1 MQLGL
6 VVPVFNETARLAE
19 YVPQL
24 LAYIDERRGS
34 ELIFVDDGS
43 SDGTPEMLDELVGD
57 TRVPALVLR
66 RPHQGK
72 GAAIVAGLNESRSE
86 LRAFCDLDLSTPLTD
101 LDRLID
107 VAGRAEVLAIGSRD
121 LSGSVLVKPESK
133 TRESLGRL
141 YNRLV
146 QATVTPGIVDTQC
159 GAKAARAEVWRR
171 LLPLCRQQGFAW
183 DAELVAVALALG
195 IAVQEVA
202 IAWSHDPRSQVHV
215 LRDGLAMV
223 RETPR
228 IWHAA
233 RQANQLRLAEE
244 DRRSAAVERPEVFDD
259 ASAAQMLAVDRTHW
273 WFRSKAAYVATALAR
288 THGPPRDR
296 GWLADVGGGSGSVSA
311 MIGWP
316 TDRLL
321 VVEGN
326 PQLVSSARNHLGLTA
341 VRGYVGHLPVPDA
354 SIDVVALLDVI
365 EHLEDPGDALL
376 EARRVLE
383 PRGRLVVNVP
393 AHGWLWSEA
402 DKALGHKR
410 RYTKAMLRSAV
421 GEAGFKVELVTHVFS
436 WLVPPVWFV
445 RRLARPSQAELGLDR
460 TSWPVNVASLVLT
473 ALERAAIGR
482 VSLPFGTSVLCVARP
497 VDRVA

>member
-19 YVPQL
+19 YVPEL
-24 LAYIDERRGS
+24 VTYIGKKNGS

-43 SDGTPEMLDELVGD
+43 SDGTPEMLEDLLTGA
-57 TRVPALVLR
+57 TARARLLR
-66 RPHQGK
+66 RPHLGK
-72 GAAIVAGLNESRSE
+72 GAAITAGLTESRSE

-101 LDRLID
+101 LDRLVE
-107 VAGRAEVLAIGSRD
+107 VALRAEVLAIGSRD
-121 LSGSVLVKPESK
+121 LSGSVLVQPESRV
-133 TRESLGRL
+133 RESLGRL

-146 QATVTPGIVDTQC
+146 QATVTPGVVDTQC

-171 LLPLCRQQGFAW
+171 LLPMCQQTGFAW
-183 DAELVAVALALG
+183 DAELVAVALSLG
-195 IAVQEVA
+195 IAVQEIA
-202 IAWSHDPRSQVHV
+202 IAWSHDPRSQVKV

-228 IWHAA
+228 IWHSA
-233 RQANQLRLAEE
+233 RQAHQLRLSQE
-244 DRRSAAVERPEVFDD
+244 DRRAAAAERAEVFDH

-288 THGPPRDR
+288 THGPPQDG
-296 GWLADVGGGSGSVSA
+296 GWLADVGGGSGAVSA
-311 MIGWP
+311 MVGWP

-326 PQLVSSARNHLGLTA
+326 PQLVSSARQHLGLTA
-341 VRGYVGHLPVPDA
+341 VRGSVGRLPVPDA
-354 SIDVVALLDVI
+354 SIDVVTLLDVI

-383 PRGRLVVNVP
+383 PQGRLVVNVP

-402 DKALGHKR
+402 DNALGHKR
-410 RYTKAMLRSAV
+410 RYTKAMMRSTV
-421 GEAGFKVELVTHVFS
+421 REAGFEVELLTHVFS

-460 TSWPVNVASLVLT
+460 RSWPVTIASLALT
-473 ALERAAIGR
+473 AVERAAIGR

-497 VDRVA
+497 AHRDP